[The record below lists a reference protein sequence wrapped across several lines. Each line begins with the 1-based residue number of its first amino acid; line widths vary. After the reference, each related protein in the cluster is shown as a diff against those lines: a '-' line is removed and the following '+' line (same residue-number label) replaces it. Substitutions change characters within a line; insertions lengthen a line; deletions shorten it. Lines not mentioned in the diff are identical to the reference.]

1 MTEEKNIPADK
12 APLETSYSARSTAI
26 GDMVVGTIVKVTG
39 SIAFVDFGG
48 RNQGYIEL
56 SELKD
61 GEGNLV
67 VNEGEEVQAQVVS
80 TRGATQ
86 LSYRKAQVGQA
97 IEELREAF
105 KAQTPVTGEIIATNK
120 GGYEVRISGVRAF
133 VQIHS

>member
-26 GDMVVGTIVKVTG
+26 GDMVVGTIVKVMRR
-39 SIAFVDFGG
+39 IAFVDFGG

-67 VNEGEEVQAQVVS
+67 VNEGEELRRPKSSVPE
-80 TRGATQ
+80 ATQ
-86 LSYRKAQVGQA
+86 LSYRKAQV
-97 IEELREAF
+97 EL
-105 KAQTPVTGEIIATNK
+105 
-120 GGYEVRISGVRAF
+120 SD
-133 VQIHS
+133 